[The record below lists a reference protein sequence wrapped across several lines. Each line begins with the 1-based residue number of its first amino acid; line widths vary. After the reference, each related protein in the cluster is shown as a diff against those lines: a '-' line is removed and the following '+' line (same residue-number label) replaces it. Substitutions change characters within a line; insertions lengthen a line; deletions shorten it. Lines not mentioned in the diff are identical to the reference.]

1 MLDRRNFLRG
11 AALGAGALVLS
22 PRMVFANVETDRRF
36 VFIIQRGAADGLD
49 TVIPHG
55 DPALAGLRGS
65 LAIDQNDMHKLDGMF
80 ALHPSLGR
88 LSDFYKQKQSL
99 FIQAVASPY
108 RERSHFDGQNVLE
121 SGSSSPYQL
130 RDGWL
135 NRLSTLLPKSEEE
148 AIALAPTIPLALR
161 GAAPVNS
168 YAPSNLPEAPDD
180 LLMRVSKLYDTDSEL
195 HALWSRAMENRGLA
209 GAVGARQDPT
219 TVGKPAAL
227 FLGRPSGPR
236 IAMIE
241 TAGWDTHDSQKQRL
255 TNQLHGLDQMIG
267 ALHDGLGDVWKNTT
281 VLVATE
287 FGRTAAV
294 NGTDGTDHG
303 TASAAMLAGGAV
315 QGGRVI
321 ADWPGL
327 SAGKLYEGRDL
338 TPTLD
343 LDALIAVVAAESLK
357 LDPEKTMRTLFPGRP
372 LNKKLAGLGLVNT

>member
-11 AALGAGALVLS
+11 AALGTGALLIS

-36 VFIIQRGAADGLD
+36 VFVIQRGAADGLD
-49 TVIPHG
+49 TVIPYG

-65 LAIDQNDMHKLDGMF
+65 LAIDPAVMHKLDGMF
-80 ALHPSLGR
+80 ALHPALNR
-88 LSDFYKQKQSL
+88 LTNFYQQKQSL

-121 SGSSSPYQL
+121 SGGSSPYQL

-180 LLMRVSKLYDTDSEL
+180 LLMRVNKLYDGDSEL
-195 HALWSRAMENRGLA
+195 HALWSRAMENRGIA
-209 GAVGARQDPT
+209 EAVGARQDSA
-219 TVGKPAAL
+219 TVGKTAAL
-227 FLGRPSGPR
+227 FLARANGPR

-241 TAGWDTHDSQKQRL
+241 TSGWDTHDDQKNRL
-255 TNQLHGLDQMIG
+255 NKQLLGLDKLIG
-267 ALHDGLGDVWKNTT
+267 ALRDGLGDVWKNTT

-294 NGTDGTDHG
+294 NGTNGTDHG
-303 TASAAMLAGGAV
+303 TASAAMLVGGAV
-315 QGGRVI
+315 QGGRI
-321 ADWPGL
+321 ISDWPGL
-327 SAGKLYEGRDL
+327 ASGKLYEGRDL

-343 LDALIAVVAAESLK
+343 LDALMAAVAAESLG

-372 LNKKLAGLGLVNT
+372 FNRNLSGLIV

>member
-11 AALGAGALVLS
+11 AALGAGALMIS

-36 VFIIQRGAADGLD
+36 VFVIQRGAADGLD
-49 TVIPHG
+49 TVIPYA

-65 LAIDQNDMHKLDGMF
+65 LAIDQASMHKLDGMF
-80 ALHPSLGR
+80 ALHPSLSR
-88 LSDFYKQKQSL
+88 LADFYGQGQSL

-121 SGSSSPYQL
+121 SGGSNPYQL

-135 NRLSTLLPKSEEE
+135 NRLCTLLPKTEEE

-161 GAAPVNS
+161 GAAPANS

-180 LLMRVSKLYDTDSEL
+180 LLMRVNTLYDTDPEL

-209 GAVGARQDPT
+209 AAVGAKQDPA
-219 TVGKPAAL
+219 TVGKTAAL
-227 FLGRPSGPR
+227 FLSRPNGPR
-236 IAMIE
+236 VAMIE
-241 TAGWDTHDSQKQRL
+241 TAGWDTHDAQKQRL
-255 TNQLHGLDQMIG
+255 ANQLRGLDQMIG
-267 ALHDGLGDVWKNTT
+267 ALRDGLGDIWSSTT

-303 TASAAMLAGGAV
+303 TASAAMLIGGAV
-315 QGGRVI
+315 QGGRIV

-327 SAGKLYEGRDL
+327 AQANLYENRDL

-343 LDALIAVVAAESLK
+343 LDALIAQVAAESLH
-357 LDPEKTMRTLFPGRP
+357 LDPEKTMRTLFPDRSF
-372 LNKKLAGLGLVNT
+372 NQKLTGLVRA

>member
-11 AALGAGALVLS
+11 AALGTGALLIS

-36 VFIIQRGAADGLD
+36 VFVIQRGAADGLD
-49 TVIPHG
+49 TVIPYG
-55 DPALAGLRGS
+55 DPALVSLRGS
-65 LAIDQNDMHKLDGMF
+65 LAIDPAVMHKLDGMF
-80 ALHPSLGR
+80 ALHPALNR
-88 LSDFYKQKQSL
+88 LTNFYQQKQSL

-121 SGSSSPYQL
+121 SGGSSPYQL

-180 LLMRVSKLYDTDSEL
+180 LLMRVNNLYDGDSEL
-195 HALWSRAMENRGLA
+195 HALWSRAMENRGIA
-209 GAVGARQDPT
+209 EAVGARQDPA
-219 TVGKPAAL
+219 TVGKTAAL
-227 FLGRPSGPR
+227 FLARANGPR

-241 TAGWDTHDSQKQRL
+241 TSGWDTHDDQKNRL
-255 TNQLHGLDQMIG
+255 NKQLLGLDKLIG
-267 ALHDGLGDVWKNTT
+267 ALRDGLGDVWKNTT

-294 NGTDGTDHG
+294 NGTNGTDHG
-303 TASAAMLAGGAV
+303 TASAAMLVGGAV
-315 QGGRVI
+315 QGGRI
-321 ADWPGL
+321 ISDWPGL
-327 SAGKLYEGRDL
+327 ASGKLYEGRDL

-343 LDALIAVVAAESLK
+343 LDALMATVAAESLG

-372 LNKKLAGLGLVNT
+372 VNRNLSGLVV

>member
-1 MLDRRNFLRG
+1 MMDRRNFLRG
-11 AALGAGALVLS
+11 AALGAGALMIS
-22 PRMVFANVETDRRF
+22 PRMVFAHVETDRRF
-36 VFIIQRGAADGLD
+36 VFVIQRGAADGLD
-49 TVIPHG
+49 TVIPYG

-65 LAIDQNDMHKLDGMF
+65 LAIDPADMHKLDGMF
-80 ALHPSLGR
+80 ALHPSLER
-88 LSDFYKQKQSL
+88 LAGFYKQKQSL
-99 FIQAVASPY
+99 FVQAVASPY

-121 SGSSSPYQL
+121 SGGSSPYQL

-135 NRLSTLLPKSEEE
+135 NRLSTLLPKTRDE

-180 LLMRVSKLYDTDSEL
+180 LLTRVSALYDADPEL
-195 HALWSRAMENRGLA
+195 HTLWSRAMENRGLA
-209 GAVGARQDPT
+209 EAVGARQDSA
-219 TVGKPAAL
+219 TVGKTAAM
-227 FLGRPSGPR
+227 FLGRENGPR

-241 TAGWDTHDSQKQRL
+241 TAGWDTHDAQKQRL
-255 TNQLHGLDQMIG
+255 TNQLRGLDQLIG
-267 ALHDGLGDVWKNTT
+267 ALRDGLGDVWSNTT

-303 TASAAMLAGGAV
+303 TASAAMLAGGAID
-315 QGGRVI
+315 GGRVI

-327 SAGKLYEGRDL
+327 SSRQLYENRDL
-338 TPTLD
+338 APTLD
-343 LDALIAVVAAESLK
+343 LDALIAVVAAESLG

-372 LNKKLAGLGLVNT
+372 FNRKLTGLASA